1 MTVLSCDPTDYQLLF
16 ACRAGET
23 QAFGSFYLRH
33 REVLLSF
40 LVRRVR
46 DPEVAADLLAETFAS
61 ALVALKDQDRAVPG
75 MPAAWLFTIARN
87 LIIDAV
93 RRQRVEDEARRR
105 LGLERLHL
113 DDKDIRRI
121 EDVASSTDVV
131 AELEKRIPAAEWQAF
146 RAYVLD
152 DETYGQIA
160 SRLRCS
166 EAVVRKRVSRA
177 KSNLRTI
184 LGGRSV

>member
-1 MTVLSCDPTDYQLLF
+1 MSFSADTDRQLLA
-16 ACRAGET
+16 ACRAGEQ
-23 QAFGSFYLRH
+23 QAFGSFYVRH

-46 DPEVAADLLAETFAS
+46 NPEVAADLLAETFAS
-61 ALVALKDQDRAVPG
+61 ALVAIKDQDRPVPDV
-75 MPAAWLFTIARN
+75 PAAWLFTIARN
-87 LIIDAV
+87 LMVDAV
-93 RRQRVEDEARRR
+93 GRQRVEGEARRK
-105 LGLERLHL
+105 LGLERLQL
-113 DDKDIRRI
+113 DDQDIRSI
-121 EDVASSTDVV
+121 EAVASSTDVV
-131 AELEKRIPAAEWQAF
+131 AELEKRIPAAEWQVFCA
-146 RAYVLD
+146 RVLD
-152 DETYGQIA
+152 DESYGHIA